1 MQPQTDAAPVADIS
15 ATQELRRLRA
25 ELDLLKAER
34 QRLLFAAGAA
44 AVFVVGLDAQDM
56 SEPTYKMADL
66 LADALNGLT
75 EETLRTAIDLV
86 WRETGRGG

>member
-1 MQPQTDAAPVADIS
+1 MADS
-15 ATQELRRLRA
+15 NPAQELRRLRA
-25 ELDLLKAER
+25 ELELLKAER
-34 QRLLFAAGAA
+34 QRLLRAAGAA

-66 LADALNGLT
+66 LADALNAPT

-86 WRETGRGG
+86 WRETGQTAKRSDGTPG